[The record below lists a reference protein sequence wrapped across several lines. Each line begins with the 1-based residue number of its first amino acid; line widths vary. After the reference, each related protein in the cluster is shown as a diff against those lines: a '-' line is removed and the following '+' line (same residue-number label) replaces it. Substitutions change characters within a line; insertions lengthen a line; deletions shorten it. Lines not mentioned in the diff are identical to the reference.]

1 MLKTPP
7 PSYIKKILLP
17 LSRVIY
23 SHTLTTYALLSL
35 SLHTHTQH
43 TKQTGSD
50 IEGMDKLN
58 ITTNEAKK
66 IVDYA
71 IEEEKLLEQ
80 RTLNNQKKLELINS
94 WEQEGILAEQ
104 SIDNTISSA
113 SSEEERQEIINS
125 DGISREII
133 NNAEQREIQDTT
145 IQKQKDELD
154 FYKRQMLQRKEVE
167 GVVEKATS
175 SNSGEDMD
183 TIYEETLNQ
192 IQSSRKNKLGPQSL
206 GVLSN
211 SIALEEGREYVTK
224 QKEQKGFLKEVE
236 REAGLVDASDEEIGK
251 FFKPPTNVV
260 EERMYRS
267 IVRQIVDKRIPEYD
281 EDESSMELNDM
292 KSDIMS
298 MTEEYDED
306 SSGET
311 LDPAEEGWDGSTF
324 ASSADNKKKK
334 YQLSAKETVEAYKLL
349 NLWREVQSEQDA
361 MEVALGMKDD
371 ERTAKPRA
379 LNKIEPFFLY
389 QEDTE
394 EKRAKEKEELT
405 KVLQKGLQS
414 DDDVEKSSNDLLM
427 KELLEGGITKD
438 RAVRLLDKLM
448 SKATD
453 DTIRESLEELRGT
466 LLEEEDGWMPDDA
479 EEDRQSAAFLR
490 KKKAK
495 SNGPIDLSGVFRT
508 SDNIDEEE
516 DSAAAATPLDTEST
530 QASTGGTQKS
540 MPAWVGSEV
549 SFVDDMSGGLEEEE
563 AVEEEEALS
572 SSLPPPPPPNTPF
585 FSDSEGTREGDDES
599 SPTGGMFGTYEEQR
613 LQNLA
618 SKVGAQTE
626 EEIEELRKNMEG
638 KNLSS
643 FGNLIIYI

>member
-1 MLKTPP
+1 
-7 PSYIKKILLP
+7 
-17 LSRVIY
+17 
-23 SHTLTTYALLSL
+23 
-35 SLHTHTQH
+35 
-43 TKQTGSD
+43 
-50 IEGMDKLN
+50 MDKLN

-94 WEQEGILAEQ
+94 WEQEGIIAEQ
-104 SIDNTISSA
+104 AIDNTISSA
-113 SSEEERQEIINS
+113 SSDVERQEIINS

-133 NNAEQREIQDTT
+133 NNAEQREIQDTNT
-145 IQKQKDELD
+145 QKQKDELD

-175 SNSGEDMD
+175 NLNEDMD

-192 IQSSRKNKLGPQSL
+192 IQSSRKKKLGPQSL

-224 QKEQKGFLKEVE
+224 QKEQKEFLKEVE
-236 REAGLVDASDEEIGK
+236 REAGLVDASEEEIGK
-251 FFKPPTNVV
+251 FFKSPTNVV

-267 IVRQIVDKRIPEYD
+267 IVRQIVDKRVPEYN
-281 EDESSMELNDM
+281 EDESKMNDM

-298 MTEEYDED
+298 MTEEYDDEG
-306 SSGET
+306 GEI
-311 LDPAEEGWDGSTF
+311 LDPTEEGWDGSSF
-324 ASSADNKKKK
+324 ASSDKKKKK

-427 KELLEGGITKD
+427 KELLEGGITKE

-466 LLEEEDGWMPDDA
+466 LMEEDDGWMSDDA

-490 KKKAK
+490 KKKT
-495 SNGPIDLSGVFRT
+495 SGPIDLSGVFRT
-508 SDNIDEEE
+508 SDIIDEEE
-516 DSAAAATPLDTEST
+516 ESTAAATPDTEST
-530 QASTGGTQKS
+530 QASTEGTQKT
-540 MPAWVGSEV
+540 MPSWVESEV
-549 SFVDDMSGGLEEEE
+549 SFVNDMSGGLEEEVV
-563 AVEEEEALS
+563 VEEEDSL

-585 FSDSEGTREGDDES
+585 FSDSGGTREGEDKPS
-599 SPTGGMFGTYEEQR
+599 ATGGMFGTYEEQR

-618 SKVGAQTE
+618 NKVGAQTE

-638 KNLSS
+638 KNFSRYLHYP
-643 FGNLIIYI
+643 LLY

>member
-1 MLKTPP
+1 MCSICSRGLGFFCHCLTD
-7 PSYIKKILLP
+7 ILTH
-17 LSRVIY
+17 VEHIC
-23 SHTLTTYALLSL
+23 TSL
-35 SLHTHTQH
+35 STY

-50 IEGMDKLN
+50 IEGIDKLN

-80 RTLNNQKKLELINS
+80 RSLNNQKKLELINS

-104 SIDNTISSA
+104 AIDNTISSA
-113 SSEEERQEIINS
+113 TSDVERQEIINS

-133 NNAEQREIQDTT
+133 NNAEQREIQDTN

-175 SNSGEDMD
+175 NNLNEDMD

-224 QKEQKGFLKEVE
+224 QKEQKEFLKEVE
-236 REAGLVDASDEEIGK
+236 REAGLVDASEDEISQ
-251 FFKPPTNVV
+251 FFKAPTNVV

-267 IVRQIVDKRIPEYD
+267 IVRQIVDKRVPEYN
-281 EDESSMELNDM
+281 EGESSMEV
-292 KSDIMS
+292 S
-298 MTEEYDED
+298 
-306 SSGET
+306 ET
-311 LDPAEEGWDGSTF
+311 LDPAEEGWDGSSF
-324 ASSADNKKKK
+324 ASTADKKKKK

-379 LNKIEPFFLY
+379 KKKLEPFFLY

-453 DTIRESLEELRGT
+453 DTIRESLEELKGT
-466 LLEEEDGWMPDDA
+466 LLEEDDGWMPDDV

-490 KKKAK
+490 KKKA
-495 SNGPIDLSGVFRT
+495 SGPIDLSGVFRT
-508 SDNIDEEE
+508 SDIIDEEE
-516 DSAAAATPLDTEST
+516 ESAAAATPNTEST
-530 QASTGGTQKS
+530 QAVSTGGTQKT
-540 MPAWVGSEV
+540 MPSWVGSEV
-549 SFVDDMSGGLEEEE
+549 SLVDDMSGGAEEEL
-563 AVEEEEALS
+563 VEEEKAF

-585 FSDSEGTREGDDES
+585 FSDSEGTREGEDKS

-638 KNLSS
+638 KNLVHLWILS
-643 FGNLIIYI
+643 FYYIDLTDTGPPVLHSPQEGRGNGRCTAKR